1 MNLEEREID
10 NIKMQLEVKNIMENL
25 NVIACTVNEKD
36 ENRIQLII
44 SENVKYSTKTNTAS
58 DIFRFIKNNY
68 ESIFSQNNY
77 NKKIVFLLEK
87 PEQQNETKL
96 LSEREK
102 EVLSFLAL
110 GKRYKQIAD
119 ALFISVNTV
128 HFHIK
133 NIYKKLNIHSQL
145 EAVNIAA
152 KMGLI
157 ASAIS

>member
-1 MNLEEREID
+1 MNLEQLGID
-10 NIKMQLEVKNIMENL
+10 NIKMQSENIMENL
-25 NVIACTVNEKD
+25 NVIVCTVNEKD
-36 ENRIQLII
+36 ENHIQLII
-44 SENVKYSTKTNTAS
+44 SENVKYSTKANTAS
-58 DIFRFIKNNY
+58 DIFRIIRNNY

-87 PEQQNETKL
+87 PEQQSETKL

-119 ALFISVNTV
+119 ALYISVNTV

-133 NIYKKLNIHSQL
+133 NIYKKLNVHSQL

-157 ASAIS
+157 ASG

>member
-1 MNLEEREID
+1 MNLEQLGID
-10 NIKMQLEVKNIMENL
+10 NINMQSEVTNIMENL
-25 NVIACTVNEKD
+25 NVIVCTVNEKD
-36 ENRIQLII
+36 ENHIQLII
-44 SENVKYSTKTNTAS
+44 SENVKYSTKANTAS
-58 DIFRFIKNNY
+58 DIFRIIRNNY

-133 NIYKKLNIHSQL
+133 NIYKKLNVHSQL

-157 ASAIS
+157 ASG

>member
-1 MNLEEREID
+1 MNLEQLGTD
-10 NIKMQLEVKNIMENL
+10 NIKMQSEVTNIMENL
-25 NVIACTVNEKD
+25 NVIVCTVNEKD
-36 ENRIQLII
+36 ENHIQLII
-44 SENVKYSTKTNTAS
+44 SENVKYSTKANTAS
-58 DIFRFIKNNY
+58 DIFRIIRNNY

-133 NIYKKLNIHSQL
+133 NIYKKLNVHSQL

-157 ASAIS
+157 ASG